1 MGLIINLESILSED
15 DKEELSSLIIKN
27 MLEMYSMEN
36 KTNINVKIQ
45 YNNKEE
51 RIINATYCEEAIQ

>member
-27 MLEMYSMEN
+27 MLE
-36 KTNINVKIQ
+36 
-45 YNNKEE
+45 
-51 RIINATYCEEAIQ
+51 R